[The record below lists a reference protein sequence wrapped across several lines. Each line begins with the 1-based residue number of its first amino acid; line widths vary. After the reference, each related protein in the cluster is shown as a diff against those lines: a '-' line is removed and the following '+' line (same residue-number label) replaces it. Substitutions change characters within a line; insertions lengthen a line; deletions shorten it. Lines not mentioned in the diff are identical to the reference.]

1 MKKSLFSILFANVF
15 YLLIVAGT
23 NFILPKFVSVEIYAA
38 IKEYT
43 LYITTYAGLSTL
55 GYAEGVYV
63 KYGGK
68 NIENLDPKTVGASVF
83 SFFVFML
90 PISVAVSVWGILA
103 RDTVLSIVGAGLL
116 ATNMGSFYQLFYQA
130 TGDFKSYGTALNASR
145 ILMLAAYLTLIFIVR
160 TDSLLAYVGIAPVVG
175 IVTAAYL
182 TVKLNKRIPLIKN
195 LRMRFG
201 EIRSNIRGGFVL
213 MLGGF
218 VSSYFTSIDR
228 WFVKTLTTTLHF
240 AVYSFAVSME
250 NMVNTLMTPITVSMY
265 NFFCKEPSIESVR
278 RMKNSALVYAF
289 VIIASAFPLKW
300 ILEVFLTNYLAATDI
315 MFFLFAAQGFSSIIR
330 GIYVNKYKAEGKQK
344 LYLLQMIAML
354 VLAVVLNFVF
364 FWVCPDITAFA
375 VATLAV
381 NIVWLIVCEWKA
393 PELRYDLRA
402 IASIAI
408 LLAAY
413 LLAGHYLN
421 SILGCIVYVGAGV
434 AVGLTLMRDSFIG
447 VITSV
452 WDSVFGKLKKK

>member
-55 GYAEGVYV
+55 GYAQGVYV

-68 NIENLDPKTVGASVF
+68 DVEKLDPKTVGTSVF

-90 PISVAVSVWGILA
+90 PIAIAVSVWG
-103 RDTVLSIVGAGLL
+103 VLSKDPVLSVVGAGLL
-116 ATNMGSFYQLFYQA
+116 STNMGSFYQLFYQA

-145 ILMLAAYLTLIFIVR
+145 ILMLVAYLTLIFIVR

-175 IVTAAYL
+175 IITAAYL

-195 LRMRFG
+195 LRFRFG

-228 WFVKTLTTTLHF
+228 WFVKTLTTTIHF

-265 NFFCKEPSIESVR
+265 SFFCKNPSVDNVR
-278 RMKNSALVYAF
+278 RMKDSALVYAF

-300 ILEVFLTNYLAATDI
+300 ILEVFLTNYLASTDI

-344 LYLLQMIAML
+344 LYLFQMLAML
-354 VLAVVLNFVF
+354 ALAVVLNFVF
-364 FWVCPDITAFA
+364 YWVCPNITAFA
-375 VATLAV
+375 IATLTV
-381 NIVWLIVCEWKA
+381 NIVWLIVCEWKTS
-393 PELRYDLRA
+393 ELRYEWRA

-408 LLAAY
+408 LLAVY

-421 SILGCIVYVGAGV
+421 AILGCIVYVGAGV
-434 AVGLTLMRDSFIG
+434 AVGLTLMRDSFLG
-447 VITSV
+447 VVKSV